1 MDRGAWQAIQSMGS
15 QRVRHDWAINF
26 HFLFLSNVNINRS
39 CMCKP
44 SQLFFKRIVIPVIY
58 WCVTCFPKVSGIKPQ
73 SFCDALILGSG
84 IWMRHECLVISHS
97 IWYLHWEFS
106 VVEGMQS
113 SWDYITWTRGPFQ
126 DAAYLTCLVV
136 VGHGRGWT
144 QLGLSAQWL
153 HVLLQL
159 GSLGIVTLLTWG
171 GCPLNKVGICCM
183 AFYTLALGDTRWHVH
198 CIGQSNLKPAQKG
211 EDIDARSQQEEC
223 ETILHCVLKASQC
236 LTFPDG

>member
-171 GCPLNKVGICCM
+171 WVSAEQSRYLLHGLLHLGLRRYTVTCPLYWSK
-183 AFYTLALGDTRWHVH
+183 
-198 CIGQSNLKPAQKG
+198 QP
-211 EDIDARSQQEEC
+211 
-223 ETILHCVLKASQC
+223 
-236 LTFPDG
+236 